1 MTNWHYA
8 DANLQQQGPVTT
20 EALAEL
26 LRSGAVHQ
34 ETLVWREGM
43 TQWAPLREFAAE
55 LVPPP
60 PPIAP
65 AIPARA
71 PEVPGIGK
79 PASIEIAYAG
89 FWRRWAAL
97 FIDQLILSLAFYA
110 LVFVLIIAAAVGG
123 WVDMDALDS
132 EHPSP
137 LLVAGYFGILL
148 FYYVAAAAYYTLSE
162 SSRQQATLGKRA
174 VGIKVVDL
182 HGRRLTWG
190 HAIGRWCAASL
201 SYLSMYIGFAM
212 AGFTAR
218 KQALHD
224 MVASTLVVDRWAYT
238 DFPERQQRGP
248 GGCAIVAIAG
258 VVLMIAIAV
267 IGILAAIALPAY
279 NSYRQRAGIGQVVAE
294 TASLRNKA
302 LAYHAQEQRCAD
314 DVAVGI
320 EDGGAVPGTMHI
332 AHAQA
337 GAFEGGGCGLEVTLG
352 GFNDAKL
359 DGHKLWWEI
368 TPGGDWKCSS
378 DLDGAQQPAGCRN

>member
-1 MTNWHYA
+1 MTNWYYA
-8 DANLQQQGPVTT
+8 DANLQQRGPVTS
-20 EALAEL
+20 EGLAGL
-26 LRSGAVHQ
+26 LRSGEVHQ

-60 PPIAP
+60 SVAH

-71 PEVPGIGK
+71 PEAPVIGK
-79 PASIEIAYAG
+79 QAPVEIVYAG

-110 LVFVLIIAAAVGG
+110 LVFALIVAAAIGG
-123 WVDMDALDS
+123 WVDMGALDS

-137 LLVAGYFGILL
+137 LLVVGYVGILL

-182 HGRRLTWG
+182 HGQRLTWG

-258 VVLMIAIAV
+258 VVILIGIAV
-267 IGILAAIALPAY
+267 VGILAAIALPAY
-279 NSYRQRAGIGQVVAE
+279 QSYTQRAGVAQVVAA
-294 TASLRNKA
+294 TASLRSKA
-302 LAYHAQEQRCAD
+302 LDYHVREQRCAD
-314 DVAVGI
+314 DAMVGI
-320 EDGGAVPGTMHI
+320 DADGTVPGLAHVE
-332 AHAQA
+332 HAQA

-352 GFNDAKL
+352 GFNSATL
-359 DGHKLWWEI
+359 DGHKLWWTI
-368 TPGGDWKCSS
+368 TPAGEWTCSS
-378 DLDGAQQPAGCRN
+378 DLDGAQQPAGCRE

>member
-8 DANLQQQGPVTT
+8 DANLQQQGPVTS
-20 EALAEL
+20 EALAGL

-60 PPIAP
+60 IAP

-71 PEVPGIGK
+71 PEGPGIGK
-79 PASIEIAYAG
+79 PASIEIVYAG

-110 LVFVLIIAAAVGG
+110 LVFALIVAAAIGG
-123 WVDMDALDS
+123 WVDMGALDS

-137 LLVAGYFGILL
+137 LLVVGYVGILL

-182 HGRRLTWG
+182 HGQRLTWG

-258 VVLMIAIAV
+258 VVILIGIAV
-267 IGILAAIALPAY
+267 VGILAAIALPAY
-279 NSYRQRAGIGQVVAE
+279 QSYTQRAGVAQVVAA
-294 TASLRNKA
+294 TASLRSKA
-302 LAYHAQEQRCAD
+302 LDYHVREQRCAD
-314 DVAVGI
+314 DAMVGI
-320 EDGGAVPGTMHI
+320 DADGTVPGLAHVE
-332 AHAQA
+332 HAQA

-352 GFNDAKL
+352 GFNSATL
-359 DGHKLWWEI
+359 DGHKLWWTI
-368 TPGGDWKCSS
+368 TPAGEWTCSS
-378 DLDGAQQPAGCRN
+378 DLDGAQQPAGCRE